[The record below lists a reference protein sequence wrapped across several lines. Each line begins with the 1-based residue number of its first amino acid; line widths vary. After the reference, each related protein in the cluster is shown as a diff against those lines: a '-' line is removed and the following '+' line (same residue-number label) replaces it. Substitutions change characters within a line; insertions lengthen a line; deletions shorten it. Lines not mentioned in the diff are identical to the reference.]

1 MQTLLDRYDRLTAWL
16 ASRLPEGLA
25 LLLTRVALAGIF
37 WRSGRSKVE
46 EGTLLSIGEQAYFLF
61 EYEYTGLP
69 IPPAIATPMAT
80 WAEHLLPIL
89 LVLGL
94 FTRLSALGLLAM
106 TLVIQLFV
114 YPDAWWQTHVLWSA
128 MATVLIGRG
137 GGMFS
142 LDALV
147 AGRRGNG
154 KGERG
159 RQQP

>member
-114 YPDAWWQTHVLWSA
+114 YPGAWPTHGVWA
-128 MATVLIGRG
+128 AVLIYLMAHGPGWCSMDHFIAARY
-137 GGMFS
+137 
-142 LDALV
+142 
-147 AGRRGNG
+147 RR
-154 KGERG
+154 
-159 RQQP
+159 

>member
-1 MQTLLDRYDRLTAWL
+1 
-16 ASRLPEGLA
+16 
-25 LLLTRVALAGIF
+25 
-37 WRSGRSKVE
+37 
-46 EGTLLSIGEQAYFLF
+46 
-61 EYEYTGLP
+61 
-69 IPPAIATPMAT
+69 MAT

-128 MATVLIGRG
+128 MAAVLIARG

-147 AGRRGNG
+147 ADRRGNG